1 MLSSLRQIVA
11 NDHPTT
17 KSSLVKLHLYFFIQ
31 TQLELDV
38 RPQDD
43 ALVLLGSGRRD
54 EKPAAFRASSQLAGR
69 LEKHTFW

>member
-43 ALVLLGSGRRD
+43 ALVLLVAGETKSLRPS
-54 EKPAAFRASSQLAGR
+54 EQAASLPAG
-69 LEKHTFW
+69 